1 MTGKLHLQLAAAAI
15 AMSLGLA
22 APAPGARTSQHAGRQ
37 DFTEQFRFPRRLI
50 P

>member
-22 APAPGARTSQHAGRQ
+22 APAPAPARRSTPAGKISQSNSVSRG
-37 DFTEQFRFPRRLI
+37 D
-50 P
+50 